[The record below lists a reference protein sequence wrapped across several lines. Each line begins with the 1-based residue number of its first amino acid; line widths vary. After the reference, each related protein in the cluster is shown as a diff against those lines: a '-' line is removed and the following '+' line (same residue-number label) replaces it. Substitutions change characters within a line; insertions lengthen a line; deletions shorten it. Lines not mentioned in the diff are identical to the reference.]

1 MQKDSDPPGTD
12 SVTAFFAAA
21 RAAAFRLHQRLR
33 AADILCKFQM
43 DSLNPIEKEV
53 YDYLRRTPLVYISAS
68 EVSKN
73 VGNRKWF
80 NADKNWA
87 RPVLRRLEMDGV
99 LESNPFGE
107 YRVKARPTSETS
119 F

>member
-1 MQKDSDPPGTD
+1 
-12 SVTAFFAAA
+12 
-21 RAAAFRLHQRLR
+21 
-33 AADILCKFQM
+33 M

-53 YDYLRRTPLVYISAS
+53 FDYLRRSPLVYISAS

-87 RPVLRRLEMDGV
+87 RPILRRLEMDGWI
-99 LESNPFGE
+99 ESNPFGE
-107 YRVKARPTSETS
+107 YRLKARAPNETS
-119 F
+119 FRDALGMPGVSLGDTSIITSDDVKGRG

>member
-1 MQKDSDPPGTD
+1 
-12 SVTAFFAAA
+12 
-21 RAAAFRLHQRLR
+21 
-33 AADILCKFQM
+33 M

-53 YDYLRRTPLVYISAS
+53 FDYLRRSPMVFISAS

-87 RPVLRRLEMDGV
+87 RPILRRLEMDGW

-107 YRVKARPTSETS
+107 YRIKARASSETS
-119 F
+119 FRDALGMPGVSLGDTAIISSDDVKGGG

>member
-1 MQKDSDPPGTD
+1 
-12 SVTAFFAAA
+12 
-21 RAAAFRLHQRLR
+21 
-33 AADILCKFQM
+33 M
-43 DSLNPIEKEV
+43 DSFNPIEKEV
-53 YDYLRRTPLVYISAS
+53 FDYLKRSPTVYISAS

-87 RPVLRRLEMDGV
+87 RAILRRLEMDGW

-107 YRVKARPTSETS
+107 YRVKTRALSETS
-119 F
+119 FRDALGMAGMSLGDTAIITSDEAKGRG

>member
-1 MQKDSDPPGTD
+1 ME
-12 SVTAFFAAA
+12 
-21 RAAAFRLHQRLR
+21 
-33 AADILCKFQM
+33 
-43 DSLNPIEKEV
+43 SLNPIEKEV
-53 YDYLRRTPLVYISAS
+53 FDYLRRSPMVYISAT

-87 RPVLRRLEMDGV
+87 RPILRRLEMDGW

-107 YRVKARPTSETS
+107 YRVKARADIETS
-119 F
+119 FRDALGKAGMSLGDTAIITSDDAKGRG

>member
-1 MQKDSDPPGTD
+1 
-12 SVTAFFAAA
+12 
-21 RAAAFRLHQRLR
+21 
-33 AADILCKFQM
+33 M

-53 YDYLRRTPLVYISAS
+53 FDYLRRSPMVYISAT

-87 RPVLRRLEMDGV
+87 RPILRRLEMDGW

-107 YRVKARPTSETS
+107 YRVKARADSETS
-119 F
+119 FRDALGKPGMSLGDTAIITSDDAKGRG